1 MNKSN
6 WPCKTP
12 VKLLGRKDCA
22 VTLLPF
28 STWPS
33 GTSTA
38 YCMCNSRECTNE
50 TNYRD
55 VIAYMK
61 WHEHRQL
68 NRVNTL
74 FELLEIEKSCG
85 DCVTIEDPA
94 FERVHGLSYM
104 QWSAM
109 HKPTFESGGRSQRLT
124 RRPDKGFLNLTK
136 TGTGVPTSR
145 AMKTRSTVPYCEPL
159 KSAKAPQANR

>member
-6 WPCKTP
+6 WPCKPP
-12 VKLLGRKDCA
+12 VKLLSQKSCA
-22 VTLLPF
+22 MTLLPF
-28 STWPS
+28 STWS
-33 GTSTA
+33 LRH
-38 YCMCNSRECTNE
+38 SRPIVCAIVENAQMSKLSRCHS
-50 TNYRD
+50 
-55 VIAYMK
+55 YMK
-61 WHEHRQL
+61 WQEHGQL
-68 NRVNTL
+68 DCVNPL

-109 HKPTFESGGRSQRLT
+109 HNPKLESSCRSQRLT
-124 RRPDKGFLNLTK
+124 RRPDKGSLNLTK

-145 AMKTRSTVPYCEPL
+145 AMKTRSTVPYCEHL
-159 KSAKAPQANR
+159 KLAKAPQANR